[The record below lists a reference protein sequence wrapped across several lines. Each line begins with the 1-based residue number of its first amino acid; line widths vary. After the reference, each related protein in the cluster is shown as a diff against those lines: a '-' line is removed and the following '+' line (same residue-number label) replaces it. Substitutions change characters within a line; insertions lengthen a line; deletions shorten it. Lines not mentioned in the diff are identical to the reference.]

1 MSVLMGVVGSFVA
14 IIAFS
19 VLLETPGK
27 YLWQTGVVGAIG
39 GGVYLLCTHRGVDV
53 VPASFFSALAI
64 AFMAHLFAR
73 IFKAPV
79 TVFLIAGIL
88 PTVPGAGMYR
98 IAYSIVANDRAGCAY
113 YLLQTKICTKSDRT
127 DACRKSAYSI
137 ICIFDRKTRGWRL
150 YPQN

>member
-53 VPASFFSALAI
+53 CRLLSFLRWQLRLWHIFLQGFSK
-64 AFMAHLFAR
+64 R
-73 IFKAPV
+73 
-79 TVFLIAGIL
+79 
-88 PTVPGAGMYR
+88 R
-98 IAYSIVANDRAGCAY
+98 
-113 YLLQTKICTKSDRT
+113 
-127 DACRKSAYSI
+127 
-137 ICIFDRKTRGWRL
+137 
-150 YPQN
+150 

>member
-53 VPASFFSALAI
+53 VPASFFSA
-64 AFMAHLFAR
+64 
-73 IFKAPV
+73 
-79 TVFLIAGIL
+79 
-88 PTVPGAGMYR
+88 
-98 IAYSIVANDRAGCAY
+98 
-113 YLLQTKICTKSDRT
+113 
-127 DACRKSAYSI
+127 
-137 ICIFDRKTRGWRL
+137 WRL
-150 YPQN
+150 RLWHIFCRISKRR